1 MSEAITE
8 LMSQIEDLSFAEM
21 LKLNSLLAAHCA
33 KQVKG
38 KGTIAKAAKKEKK
51 GRDEGEIET
60 KPKRAAPTGLMA
72 YQAFSKHCRATQPE
86 RFEGLKGMKAI
97 AAVVKEIKEADMDEY
112 NCFVEKF
119 KAKAAAAAEEAENGD
134 AEAAE
139 EASVETEETPA
150 AAGGGGA
157 SKPESI
163 VKKEVEKLES
173 KTQPAAAAAA
183 PPPAASA
190 AAAKPK
196 KEVKRAVGGA
206 KAKAKFESIVIQ
218 GEEYFIDAKTN
229 KLFQKL
235 DGGLSGSFVGTYQP
249 DDEDDPIRYEDDI

>member
-51 GRDEGEIET
+51 GKDEGETEA

-72 YQAFSKHCRATQPE
+72 YQAFSKHCRQMYPD

-97 AAVVKEIKEADMDEY
+97 SAVVKEIKEADMDEY
-112 NCFVEKF
+112 NRFVEKF
-119 KAKAAAAAEEAENGD
+119 KAQAASPAEEEAEESAD

-139 EASVETEETPA
+139 AAEETSA
-150 AAGGGGA
+150 AAGGGGGA
-157 SKPESI
+157 AAKPESI

-173 KTQPAAAAAA
+173 KVQPAAAAA
-183 PPPAASA
+183 PPPAPAA

-206 KAKAKFESIVIQ
+206 KAKAKFETIVIQ
-218 GEEYFIDAKTN
+218 GEEYFVDPKTN
-229 KLFQKL
+229 KLFAKL
-235 DGGLSGSFVGTYQP
+235 EDGLSGSFVGTYQP
-249 DDEDDPIRYEDDI
+249 DDEDEPIKYEDIM